1 MALANRKR
9 QPLAL
14 AQVRIADGFWR
25 PRLDVNR
32 TASIP
37 HIYAMLKKTGRLD
50 ALRLAWKPGD
60 ENPPHIFWDSDTAKW
75 LEAASHSLA
84 ACPDAALE
92 KHVDAVIDL
101 LAKAQQ
107 PDGYLNVHF
116 TVVEPDR
123 RWTNLR
129 DWHELY
135 CAGHLI
141 EAAVAHFETTGK
153 RTGPFPHNVRA
164 EIYRHFIHEVR
175 RWDTDALLYVCTET
189 RDMWDELKDELGQDP
204 RCYVCGC
211 GSVAVPGKRLALS
224 PGFRYSTYH
233 PTPL

>member
-1 MALANRKR
+1 MALANRKM

-37 HIYAMLKKTGRLD
+37 HIYAMLKNTGRLD

-75 LEAASHSLA
+75 LEGASHSLA

-141 EAAVAHFETTGK
+141 EAGVAHFEATGK
-153 RTGPFPHNVRA
+153 RTLLGCVVIEGSGLAPAPSGWKGNLYRRAADLGAPRPTKVRA
-164 EIYRHFIHEVR
+164 IPYFL
-175 RWDTDALLYVCTET
+175 WDNRKAGAMTVWL
-189 RDMWDELKDELGQDP
+189 P
-204 RCYVCGC
+204 R
-211 GSVAVPGKRLALS
+211 A
-224 PGFRYSTYH
+224 
-233 PTPL
+233 